1 MTAETALRLA
11 RYFDT
16 SRAFWLNLQSRFDL
30 ELAKAERGEPIAA
43 KATSDAELGVNQE
56 SRQERAKRIDRE
68 IAADVAENAG
78 TDAQVYADW
87 ECTLANGLDETE

>member
-1 MTAETALRLA
+1 M
-11 RYFDT
+11 
-16 SRAFWLNLQSRFDL
+16 
-30 ELAKAERGEPIAA
+30 
-43 KATSDAELGVNQE
+43 NQE

-68 IAADVAENAG
+68 IAADVDENAG